1 MKWAFLRRRTRR
13 VTDPGRTDIQRGVRS
28 EESGA
33 DEGGLRAGQAA
44 LVRVRMRR
52 RLIGA
57 AALLLGTA
65 VLVPM
70 ILDPAPRPLPDNI
83 PIDIPSERTAFA
95 PRLSLPAAAPASAPT
110 SAPGAAAGKP
120 EPADEPP
127 PSTPGAPAG
136 ARPAAAP
143 GAGAPRGH
151 AGPCGP
157 APNSPARLGQA
168 GPFDAGTAAVRTTIA
183 AILIVLACILVAH
196 LVGRLLRAAMT
207 AVQLGG
213 PDRVLGALFG
223 IARAVAIWLL
233 VAAVVIHFGLA
244 QRPFWKSSRLAPLL
258 EAALGL
264 IAPEFAPSTHRP
276 MAAPGV

>member
-1 MKWAFLRRRTRR
+1 MNSLDVSLAAVVLVSVIIGALRGF
-13 VTDPGRTDIQRGVRS
+13 VK
-28 EESGA
+28 E
-33 DEGGLRAGQAA
+33 
-44 LVRVRMRR
+44 
-52 RLIGA
+52 A
-57 AALLLGTA
+57 AALAGWVLA
-65 VLVPM
+65 VVLVP
-70 ILDPAPRPLPDNI
+70 
-83 PIDIPSERTAFA
+83 
-95 PRLSLPAAAPASAPT
+95 
-110 SAPGAAAGKP
+110 
-120 EPADEPP
+120 
-127 PSTPGAPAG
+127 
-136 ARPAAAP
+136 
-143 GAGAPRGH
+143 
-151 AGPCGP
+151 
-157 APNSPARLGQA
+157 NSSARLGQHL
-168 GPFDAGTAAVRTTIA
+168 PFDAGTAAVRTTIA